1 MVAGTLVADGWANA
15 RVTALAF
22 DGDTRLVAY
31 TDRFATY
38 DLVAT
43 P

>member
-15 RVTALAF
+15 RVNALAF

-31 TDRFATY
+31 TDRLMTY
-38 DLVAT
+38 ELVPA